1 MHAVPLVMVQMHVQ
15 VSGVVRECEELRLH
29 SETLSSSIKTAELD
43 SKASRETILRLVAEG
58 KEQHRLREEV
68 KRLGGE
74 VERLQCEV
82 EEQKVS
88 LLASETERAGLQERL
103 TASKE
108 TTVALEHEVE
118 AKETR

>member
-1 MHAVPLVMVQMHVQ
+1 M
-15 VSGVVRECEELRLH
+15 VRECEELRLH

-88 LLASETERAGLQERL
+88 LLASESERVGLQERL